1 MADYFG
7 YGDYGYGGAVAVSSV
22 DEGTVR
28 SGGNT
33 VLDVPV
39 NERFVVDW
47 SHPNFL
53 PVRAEGHALPGE
65 PFEHAIPLVEAV
77 EIGSPL
83 DQRFERSG
91 WIDDGLG
98 HIAVQVREG
107 RASGGTPGDLLV
119 GASVSIDANAEVVAR
134 EKRDWAYGSAP
145 GSTVADGDVI
155 FANVDLGT
163 VTVTVELPP
172 DGQETC
178 GLSPGASAVPGFS
191 HAVESVPDTVTSV
204 VFVCW

>member
-7 YGDYGYGGAVAVSSV
+7 YGDWIRRRRGGV
-22 DEGTVR
+22 VR
-28 SGGNT
+28 GRGHRPPGGNT

-65 PFEHAIPLVEAV
+65 PFEHAIPWSKPWRLAL
-77 EIGSPL
+77 L